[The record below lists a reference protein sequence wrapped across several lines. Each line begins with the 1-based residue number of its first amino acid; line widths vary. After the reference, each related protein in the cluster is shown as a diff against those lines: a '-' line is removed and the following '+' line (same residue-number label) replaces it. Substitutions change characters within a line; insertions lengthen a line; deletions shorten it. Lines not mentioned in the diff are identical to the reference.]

1 MKCPAEIVIQQFIDR
16 ELTPAEAREA
26 EAHLE
31 ECRRCRQLA
40 AQMKEENAGIGRGFA
55 IDGPVPDLEAAI
67 MDKIVSPGSKG
78 RSALHWLLP
87 LAASMLLLVFLY
99 VLVLIDGRGPG
110 PEPETRILVYSA
122 RVEGAPT
129 RLHIYDSKD
138 PEVKFIWLEKIQYK
152 EKSDE
157 EVF

>member
-26 EAHLE
+26 EAHLK

-40 AQMKEENAGIGRGFA
+40 AQMKDENAGIGRGFE
-55 IDGPVPDLEAAI
+55 IDEPVPDLEPAV
-67 MDKIVSPGSKG
+67 MDRIVSPGSEQ
-78 RSALHWLLP
+78 RPALRWLLP

-99 VLVLIDGRGPG
+99 FLVLIDGRGSG
-110 PEPETRILVYSA
+110 PETETRILVHSA

-138 PEVKFIWLEKIQYK
+138 PEMKFIWLEKIQ
-152 EKSDE
+152 
-157 EVF
+157 